1 MHESI
6 TTISPVVSSSHAF
19 QRWKQKQPGTSTHQ
33 SSDASAAT
41 NEQAPG
47 WACVDS
53 NAQAQRY
60 HIVMHPVAES
70 IKRNATAGEGR
81 RLGARFS
88 LPRRVQADSPPLRL
102 RLRRCMRR
110 GHLAAAPPH
119 LRCSAEAATV
129 AAERAPPAGVVPAD
143 AQLRPR
149 LGERPPT
156 DAGGFSPRSPRT
168 SEGEEKWGDRE
179 KEKEMEEKEGE
190 EKDDTRGGRG
200 GPATGDAATTR
211 EKGRPAVARAHG
223 RTKGEHVEGWLPV
236 SSSFAARRW
245 LLMEGG
251 GASGVELGGGGQR
264 EMAVAIGCRGGEGM
278 RRGGGSP
285 LTDDAGGEGRTSS
298 KSWLLRAMTSHVRSV
313 VPSVLNGASTKANT
327 GKRKTRDGR
336 GRARL
341 WTSFATALPYR
352 APVVPCVSYLPRPMP
367 VFTTKRLHISSPL
380 PPPPVFAP
388 DLADSDLGTAAYSR
402 VFVTTALPVAV

>member
-53 NAQAQRY
+53 NAQAQR
-60 HIVMHPVAES
+60 
-70 IKRNATAGEGR
+70 
-81 RLGARFS
+81 
-88 LPRRVQADSPPLRL
+88 
-102 RLRRCMRR
+102 
-110 GHLAAAPPH
+110 
-119 LRCSAEAATV
+119 
-129 AAERAPPAGVVPAD
+129 
-143 AQLRPR
+143 
-149 LGERPPT
+149 
-156 DAGGFSPRSPRT
+156 
-168 SEGEEKWGDRE
+168 
-179 KEKEMEEKEGE
+179 
-190 EKDDTRGGRG
+190 RGGRG

-313 VPSVLNGASTKANT
+313 VPKCPQMERRQKANT

-380 PPPPVFAP
+380 PV
-388 DLADSDLGTAAYSR
+388 AAR
-402 VFVTTALPVAV
+402 LRH